1 MPSAPV
7 VQCADWGILALP
19 NARVIEISQS
29 GEPDVLVPASRPIP
43 QPGPGEL
50 ILKVEAAGINRPDV
64 LQRRGLYNP
73 PPGASDLPGLE
84 AAGTV
89 YDVGADVPPALLGQR
104 LTALCPGGGYAEY
117 VAVPWRHALPWP
129 EGYNAVEAAALPET
143 FFTVYGNMVVRGR
156 LTAGETVLIHGG
168 SSGIGTTAIQM
179 AKGLGAAKVIVTVG
193 NAEKAAACIKLGA
206 DHALNYRETA
216 WEDTVLELTDGK
228 GVDVILDMVAGEY
241 IARGQKCLA
250 MDGRL
255 VIIAVQ
261 GGTDAQFHAA
271 LAMVKR
277 QTFTGSTLRPQS
289 VEAKDA
295 LAAGLNT
302 DIWPLLNNGAI
313 KPVIHATFPLD
324 QAAQAHAMMET
335 GDHIGKIVLKVEG

>member
-1 MPSAPV
+1 MPN
-7 VQCADWGILALP
+7 G
-19 NARVIEISQS
+19 RVIEISQS
-29 GEPDVLVPASRPIP
+29 GAPEVLVPASRPIP
-43 QPGPGEL
+43 SPGPGEL
-50 ILKVEAAGINRPDV
+50 VLKVAAAGINRPDV
-64 LQRRGLYNP
+64 LQRKGLYNP

-129 EGYNAVEAAALPET
+129 EGFSALQAAALPET

-156 LTAGETVLIHGG
+156 LAAGETVLIHGG

-179 AKGLGAAKVIVTVG
+179 AKGLGAAKVLVTVG
-193 NAEKAAACIKLGA
+193 SADKAAACLDLGA
-206 DHALNYRETA
+206 DHALNYRETDWA
-216 WEDTVLELTDGK
+216 KEVLRLTEGK
-228 GVDVILDMVAGEY
+228 GVDLILDMVAGDY
-241 IARGQKCLA
+241 IARGQQCLA

-261 GGTDAQFHAA
+261 GGTEGQFNAA
-271 LAMVKR
+271 VAMVKR

-289 VEAKDA
+289 IAAKDA
-295 LAAGLNT
+295 LATGLND
-302 DIWPLLNNGAI
+302 DIWPLLNNGTI
-313 KPVIHATFPLD
+313 KPVIHATFPLE
-324 QAAQAHAMMET
+324 QAAQAHAMMEA
-335 GDHIGKIVLKVEG
+335 GAHVGKIMLQVGD